1 MRKYSVIFIIM
12 VIIAAGLA
20 AVFAS
25 EKTNLIT
32 QLFGPRIPAA
42 EPYKPSP
49 SVSVPPLISPAPIS
63 KLAPEVN
70 LDIPFTSQAP
80 HQNWVLPYKEFCEE
94 ASVLMAISFIK
105 GLAIPNADFANARML
120 EIKSFEEKRFGYYED
135 TSAEETAAII
145 KEFYKFPAVKV
156 VANPS
161 ITDIKL
167 ALSQGKAVIVPAAG
181 RQLGNPYYTQPG
193 PLYHMLVIKG
203 YTKDGK
209 FITNDPGTRQG
220 ADFLYEPD
228 VLWNAIHDWNNSDVD
243 KGKKVMLVVG

>member
-1 MRKYSVIFIIM
+1 MRKSFLMFFAV
-12 VIIAAGLA
+12 A
-20 AVFAS
+20 AVIAGAVFVLSGNNTNFLTKLFA
-25 EKTNLIT
+25 
-32 QLFGPRIPAA
+32 PDVPAA
-42 EPYKPSP
+42 IPYRPTPAITASATVAP
-49 SVSVPPLISPAPIS
+49 TPTDTPVPEI
-63 KLAPEVN
+63 N

-80 HQNWVLPYKEFCEE
+80 HRNWDLPYKEFCEE
-94 ASVLMAISFIK
+94 ASVLMAISYVK

-135 TSAEETAAII
+135 TSTEETAAII

-203 YTKDGK
+203 YTRDGK
-209 FITNDPGTRQG
+209 FITNDPGTRRG
-220 ADFLYEPD
+220 ADFIYEPD
-228 VLWNAIHDWNNSDVD
+228 VLWNAIHDWNNGDVD
-243 KGKKVMLVVG
+243 KGKKVMLIVG

>member
-1 MRKYSVIFIIM
+1 MFFAV
-12 VIIAAGLA
+12 A
-20 AVFAS
+20 AVIAGAVFVLS
-25 EKTNLIT
+25 DNGINFPTK
-32 QLFGPRIPAA
+32 LFGPNVPTAIP
-42 EPYKPSP
+42 Y
-49 SVSVPPLISPAPIS
+49 SPAPAVTASATVAPIS
-63 KLAPEVN
+63 ADMPVPEIN

-80 HQNWVLPYKEFCEE
+80 HRNWDLPYKEFCEE
-94 ASVLMAISFIK
+94 ASVLMAISFVK

-120 EIKSFEEKRFGYYED
+120 EIKSFEEKRFGYFED

-156 VANPS
+156 ASNPS

-167 ALSQGKAVIVPAAG
+167 ALSQGRAVIVPAAG

-203 YTKDGK
+203 YTRDGK
-209 FITNDPGTRQG
+209 FITNDPGTRRG

-228 VLWNAIHDWNNSDVD
+228 VLWNAIHDWNGGDVKD
-243 KGKKVMLVVG
+243 GRKVMLVVG